1 MRESLTDT
9 QGSFRRLGENITL
22 GNSTS
27 NRRKKVLLISRKT
40 FTNST
45 LVIHKVAYHVCRLIL
60 TKFELHHEKIRFLHM
75 RKQRRRSATI
85 QLISAFTVAALIVQ
99 SLYFPILHFMPPIPL
114 LSKSEISSFRPSSLV
129 VKPNLWCT
137 WSETLK
143 TGFVFF
149 SSHSSHIHIKLV
161 FALYFSL

>member
-27 NRRKKVLLISRKT
+27 NRRKKVLLITRKT

-85 QLISAFTVAALIVQ
+85 QLISAFTVTAFIVQ
-99 SLYFPILHFMPPIPL
+99 SLYFLNKKFQA
-114 LSKSEISSFRPSSLV
+114 
-129 VKPNLWCT
+129 
-137 WSETLK
+137 
-143 TGFVFF
+143 
-149 SSHSSHIHIKLV
+149 SSHLLWLHSPVCVRPGQKPQRQDR
-161 FALYFSL
+161 LYCHVAHMFL